1 MITLKF
7 SLNLQGYLIIIQL
20 IFQLAVEDYVNIMDL
35 LTNDV
40 RFSTYNVCYKR
51 VLVVWIL
58 TAFLILLGL
67 LFSGL
72 TGLTLFGLGVLWLVF
87 NAAAIFLC
95 MWIKIKVSALDL
107 NMILKMSI
115 IIFQNGIIYLKITQH
130 FLYFILMFG
139 QLFFIILI
147 IFQFKLSKNLK
158 FGYKN
163 VYTLQNLTIHT
174 RVLIVFLQVQD
185 SVIVLMVRNE
195 NYIIEILIYATNVNF
210 ISFKRQVLLSQRIL
224 PSVLYLVQFYEGTL
238 NIKSFFCRV
247 TDRMNGYFLAKLCR
261 TSPCYRLPLCLKFLR
276 LCLLINASVFIL
288 GSVHCKVC
296 FLGRF

>member
-1 MITLKF
+1 
-7 SLNLQGYLIIIQL
+7 
-20 IFQLAVEDYVNIMDL
+20 
-35 LTNDV
+35 
-40 RFSTYNVCYKR
+40 
-51 VLVVWIL
+51 
-58 TAFLILLGL
+58 
-67 LFSGL
+67 
-72 TGLTLFGLGVLWLVF
+72 
-87 NAAAIFLC
+87 
-95 MWIKIKVSALDL
+95 
-107 NMILKMSI
+107 MSI

-158 FGYKN
+158 FGFKN

-174 RVLIVFLQVQD
+174 RVLTVFLQVQD
-185 SVIVLMVRNE
+185 SVIFLMVRNE

-247 TDRMNGYFLAKLCR
+247 TDRMNGYFQAKLCR

-276 LCLLINASVFIL
+276 LCLLIHASVFIL

-296 FLGRF
+296 FLGCF